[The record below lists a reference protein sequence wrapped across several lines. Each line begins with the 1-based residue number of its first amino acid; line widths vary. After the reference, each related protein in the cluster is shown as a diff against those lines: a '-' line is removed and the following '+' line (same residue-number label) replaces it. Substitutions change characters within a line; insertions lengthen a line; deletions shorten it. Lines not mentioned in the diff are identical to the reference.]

1 MLSAKPSF
9 VQRLITKAAG
19 FRACQR
25 GNVVTMFAISIV
37 PVIGAI
43 GAAVDYSQGNS
54 AKVAMQS
61 AADAAALALIRII
74 DTPDVVSQLGA
85 RSQQTF
91 DANFNRPLVQAT
103 VAASYNGGRL
113 ILTATASQ
121 PTTFMKLF
129 GFADMTISVESS
141 AALGGGDTWPVCV
154 LVTEPTDNHTLKVG
168 GGSSIDF
175 KDCMVQ
181 VNPANWDAVEARD
194 TSYIH
199 SVNGVNC
206 FTGDIHYGDVK
217 PPKEPTCTMLPDPY
231 ASYTIPTP
239 AACTVANTNIKV
251 TSATT
256 LNPGTFCGGLTIQ
269 AATTFNP
276 GVYIIKD
283 GELTISGKNFNV
295 TAKGVT
301 FILTG
306 KDACLLV
313 NLQNGKFE
321 TSPADAATAGQ
332 FAGFAFFLNPAT
344 TNAKDA
350 STIKHVNLTTSGVIY
365 LKGQKLEFDN
375 DAIMTVNPGS
385 IVAGYI
391 LPEGGSKLVLNGSM
405 TTTTPTEIA
414 MRKSLG
420 RGRPVLLPP
429 GQAKKL

>member
-1 MLSAKPSF
+1 
-9 VQRLITKAAG
+9 LIAKAAG
-19 FRACQR
+19 FRACRR
-25 GNVVTMFAISIV
+25 GNVVTVFAISIV
-37 PVIGAI
+37 PVIGAV
-43 GAAVDYSQGNS
+43 GAAVDYSQANS
-54 AKVAMQS
+54 AKAAMQS
-61 AADAAALALIRII
+61 AADAAVLALIKVIEN
-74 DTPDVVSQLGA
+74 PEVVSQLGA
-85 RSQQTF
+85 RSQQIF
-91 DANFNRPLVQAT
+91 DANFNRPSIQAT
-103 VAASYNGGRL
+103 VAASYNAGTL
-113 ILTATASQ
+113 ILTATANQ
-121 PTTFMKLF
+121 PTTFMKLL
-129 GFADMTISVESS
+129 GTAQMKISVESN

-154 LVTEPTDNHTLKVG
+154 LVTEPTDNHTLKVSG
-168 GGSSIDF
+168 NSSIDF
-175 KDCMVQ
+175 KDCKVK
-181 VNPANWDAVEARD
+181 VNTANWDAVEARD
-194 TSYIH
+194 TSYNH

-217 PPKEPTCTMLPDPY
+217 PPKEATCTMLPDPY

-239 AACTVANTNIKV
+239 AACTSANTNIKV
-251 TSATT
+251 TAATT

-306 KDACLLV
+306 KDACVLV
-313 NLQNGKFE
+313 SLQNGKFE
-321 TSPADAATAGQ
+321 TSPADASTAGQ

-350 STIKHVNLTTSGVIY
+350 STIKYANVTTSGVIY

-375 DAIMTVNPGS
+375 AATVTVNPGS
-385 IVAGYI
+385 IIAGFI
-391 LPEGGSKLVLNGSM
+391 LPDGGSKLVLNGSM
-405 TTTTPTEIA
+405 NTTTPTEIA

-420 RGRPVLLPP
+420 NRRPVLLPP